1 MFVSLLQNKAINVL
15 YYFVLLCFVV
25 CFLLFLIL
33 SCSENIYMNL
43 LYSLSYFHLFKFI
56 QIKLIFS
63 FIKISMASSYFHK
76 SITIHLS
83 ICIQGMISG
92 IITSVYKVYSD
103 YNFKHF
109 VTLICCYALFELFI
123 TTCVHAFYKN
133 NRVFSLRKQETGSKY
148 IHI

>member
-1 MFVSLLQNKAINVL
+1 MLVSLLQNKAISVL
-15 YYFVLLCFVV
+15 YHFVLLCFVV

-63 FIKISMASSYFHK
+63 FIKISMVSSYFHR

-92 IITSVYKVYSD
+92 IITSVYKVY
-103 YNFKHF
+103 F
-109 VTLICCYALFELFI
+109 
-123 TTCVHAFYKN
+123 
-133 NRVFSLRKQETGSKY
+133 
-148 IHI
+148 